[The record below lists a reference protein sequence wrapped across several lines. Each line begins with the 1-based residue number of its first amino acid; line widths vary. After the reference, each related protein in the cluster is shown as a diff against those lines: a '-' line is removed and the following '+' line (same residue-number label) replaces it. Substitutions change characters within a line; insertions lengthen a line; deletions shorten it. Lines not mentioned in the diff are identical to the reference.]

1 MLKKYR
7 EKISQAM
14 HLAFYPWGVDKEF
27 DEQSSKSFLRF
38 LDVIYYVGLA
48 LIFSVPFMSLTI
60 LVLQKNGS

>member
-38 LDVIYYVGLA
+38 LDVISFYVLNNFGASEKWIVMETL
-48 LIFSVPFMSLTI
+48 
-60 LVLQKNGS
+60 

>member
-1 MLKKYR
+1 
-7 EKISQAM
+7 M

-27 DEQSSKSFLRF
+27 NEQSSKSFLRF